1 METKISSEKGQVI
14 IGDELPTVLI
24 GERIN
29 PAGKKRMSEAL
40 KAGDMEIVLKEAIA
54 QVEAGADVLDI
65 NLGTFGV
72 DEVKLLPQAIKLVM
86 DEVDVPLCLDSAKPE
101 ALEAALKVYKGKPLV
116 NSVTGEEKSLATV
129 LPLIKNH
136 EAAVVGLLQDDGGI
150 PTIADKRVAIARK
163 ILERAEAM
171 GIPREDI
178 VIDCLTIAVGADQRA
193 ALITLETIRRIK
205 AELGVNITLGASNVS
220 FGLPDR
226 DLLNNAFVAIAVATG
241 ATCMIVDA
249 AKVRPMILAADL
261 LMGHDKRARRYVEFY
276 RNSIRT
282 DRGNPNSV

>member
-65 NLGTFGV
+65 NVGTFGV
-72 DEVKLLPQAIKLVM
+72 DEVKLLPHAIKLVM

-116 NSVTGEEKSLATV
+116 NSVTGEEKSLARV